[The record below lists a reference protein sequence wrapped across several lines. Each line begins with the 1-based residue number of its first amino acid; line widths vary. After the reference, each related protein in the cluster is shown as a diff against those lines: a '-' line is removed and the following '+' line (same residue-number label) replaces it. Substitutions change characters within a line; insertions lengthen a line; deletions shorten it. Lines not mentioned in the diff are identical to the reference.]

1 MPDTFP
7 EYQFEEEL
15 QDYLDEHPEQLEE
28 GLVLIAREMPVSAGK
43 IDLLGI
49 DEEGKLVVIELKR
62 ADVSR
67 DAIAQAL
74 DYAAA
79 LCYDDLEDLIA
90 AIDAGGYIDAV
101 DGFEQWY
108 LSSFDAEDI
117 LDLWPARLL
126 VAGNHIDDSAD
137 RIARFL
143 SEEYGLQVTTRS
155 FHRYIQNGKTE
166 FSPITRSEL
175 QASPPAGGYRT
186 GPAAVNRIAGALP
199 SWEAFS
205 DATDLIRNALPH
217 PRYGNTVGDDD
228 AIGYGIT
235 APEATREGLRWRW
248 AFTLRAF
255 RDSPDQIAITVFPI
269 SIHLAPSLVADLEEE
284 IPSGRY
290 TEGPFDRTHG
300 DYYIYFRFESVAE
313 WHQHRPK
320 VEAAIKEIGRQWHRN
335 M

>member
-1 MPDTFP
+1 MPDIVP

-15 QDYLDEHPEQLEE
+15 QDYLDEHPEQLEK

-43 IDLLGI
+43 IDLLGV

-62 ADVSR
+62 AGVSR
-67 DAIAQAL
+67 EAIAQAL

-79 LCYDDLEDLIA
+79 LYYDDLEDLIA
-90 AIDAGGYIDAV
+90 AIDAGGYIDAAN
-101 DGFEQWY
+101 GFEQWY

-137 RIARFL
+137 RIANFL
-143 SEEYGLQVTTRS
+143 SDEYGLSVITRA
-155 FHRYIQNGKTE
+155 FHRWMDEGETR
-166 FSPITRSEL
+166 FSSIDVEPP
-175 QASPPAGGYRT
+175 QPGPPAGGHRT
-186 GPAAVNRIAGALP
+186 GPATVNRIAGALP

-205 DATDLIRNALPH
+205 DASDLIRNALPH

-255 RDSPDQIAITVFPI
+255 RSSPEQIAITVFPI
-269 SIHLAPSLVADLEEE
+269 SIHLAPGLVAGLEEE

-320 VEAAIKEIGRQWHRN
+320 VEAAIIEIGRQWHRN
-335 M
+335 V